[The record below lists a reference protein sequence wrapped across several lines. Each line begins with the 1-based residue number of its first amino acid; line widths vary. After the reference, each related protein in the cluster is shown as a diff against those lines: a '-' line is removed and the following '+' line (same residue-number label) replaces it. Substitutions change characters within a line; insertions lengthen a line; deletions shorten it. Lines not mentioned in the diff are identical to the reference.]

1 LEETK
6 MEIPTNETEVKILGW
21 TYTIVGVIVALVLI
35 GAAYLGN
42 QSRIT
47 HEQENIKSNTIP
59 CSQK

>member
-1 LEETK
+1 